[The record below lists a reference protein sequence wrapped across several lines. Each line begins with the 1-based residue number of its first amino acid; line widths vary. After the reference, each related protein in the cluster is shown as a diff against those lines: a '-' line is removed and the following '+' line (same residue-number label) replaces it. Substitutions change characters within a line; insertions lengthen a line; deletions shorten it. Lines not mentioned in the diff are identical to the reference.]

1 MVFNN
6 FVTYRM
12 RAREHKTKIMSQQ
25 SKKKNNKHAY
35 IFIMKSKNSTDSQ
48 GDIVNFDLNCINN
61 TRVAFRIS
69 SFRSL
74 SKKQ

>member
-25 SKKKNNKHAY
+25 SKENNKHAY

-74 SKKQ
+74 SK